1 MKEINEFIE
10 FEEALDELI
19 SSKLKDIKQERIKEH
34 FGGVTLYEY
43 IKLVVWSSKSKG
55 QT

>member
-1 MKEINEFIE
+1 MKEIKE
-10 FEEALDELI
+10 FEDVLDELI

-34 FGGVTLYEY
+34 FGSVTLYEY
-43 IKLVVWSSKSKG
+43 IELVLWSSKLKG

>member
-1 MKEINEFIE
+1 MNELKE

-19 SSKLKDIKQERIKEH
+19 SSKLKDVKQERIKEH

-43 IKLVVWSSKSKG
+43 IELVVWSSKLKG
-55 QT
+55 

>member
-1 MKEINEFIE
+1 MSEINEFIG

-34 FGGVTLYEY
+34 FGSVTLYEY
-43 IKLVVWSSKSKG
+43 IELVVWSSKLEG
-55 QT
+55 

>member
-1 MKEINEFIE
+1 MDELIE
-10 FEEALDELI
+10 FEDALDELI

-43 IKLVVWSSKSKG
+43 IKLVVWGAK
-55 QT
+55 